1 MERRGFAQTPITPPR
16 SAASSIT
23 RISNGYRARSPFVYA
38 PRTPT
43 AIKNR
48 RKTRR
53 STRSARSIDSRPF
66 TEESRNFDDRG
77 SPIGYAEL
85 DWIPLVV
92 GREEPSVFAEGINDY
107 EGGWISEP
115 DSSYPIDVILAFPHV
130 CDVHKLRIGGIDM
143 LPRKIEISAGR
154 AKREDADPTHET
166 ARHADFR
173 RRAVIRFAPQTPT
186 DEAEEVADIKD
197 VFIESEAQYLW
208 LLLHA
213 PYPHKE
219 NHSNQI
225 RLTTLIIE
233 GYEIRQPIRAR
244 WSRSMS
250 RNFQTPPRRLLTVES
265 EFNERNLIESR
276 RHRIRTAEEDRRSI
290 RSLTMTPLSPRRRP
304 RSIDSIGV
312 RSERSMKM
320 PGPAIGNLDTTDD
333 PLASIRLVRNAV
345 AERRRRAQKRG
356 RDIEATVCRRAIERL
371 DASATEIRQLRAK
384 LEDARQRRDPVEI
397 ERLTLALKDCRDTT
411 FRIIHADL
419 LLDDSKLQ
427 AIGYENFNESG
438 IRRRDRD

>member
-1 MERRGFAQTPITPPR
+1 MEQRGLARTPITPPR

-23 RISNGYRARSPFVYA
+23 RISNEYRTRSPFVYA
-38 PRTPT
+38 PRTLT
-43 AIKNR
+43 TIKNR
-48 RKTRR
+48 RTTRR
-53 STRSARSIDSRPF
+53 SIGSARSRPP

-85 DWIPLVV
+85 NWIPLVV
-92 GREEPSVFAEGINDY
+92 GREEPSVFSEGINDY

-154 AKREDADPTHET
+154 AKREDPDPTHET

-173 RRAVIRFAPQTPT
+173 RRAVIRFGPQTPA
-186 DEAEEVADIKD
+186 DEAEEEADVKD
-197 VFIESEAQYLW
+197 VFIGSEAQYLW

-225 RLTTLIIE
+225 RLTTLTIE
-233 GYEIRQPIRAR
+233 GYKIRQPTKTRQ
-244 WSRSMS
+244 SRSVT
-250 RNFQTPPRRLLTVES
+250 RDLQTPPRRLLTVES
-265 EFNERNLIESR
+265 EFKQRDLIESR
-276 RHRIRTAEEDRRSI
+276 GHRTRTAEEDRRSI
-290 RSLTMTPLSPRRRP
+290 RSLAMTPLSPRRRP
-304 RSIDSIGV
+304 RSIDSIGGK
-312 RSERSMKM
+312 SERSMKI

-345 AERRRRAQKRG
+345 AERRRRAQRRG

-419 LLDDSKLQ
+419 LLDDSELQ

-438 IRRRDRD
+438 VRRRDR